1 MGSVVAACGL
11 HGIFP
16 DEGSNPCPL
25 NWQAD
30 SLLGHQVG
38 SLFSNDIVFLSCQGK
53 IGNDCA
59 ILLIPIDY
67 ICNSS
72 VDLGMEGFGIDMGY
86 SQICPEKFRG

>member
-1 MGSVVAACGL
+1 MSPELAGRFFTGPP
-11 HGIFP
+11 GRF
-16 DEGSNPCPL
+16 
-25 NWQAD
+25 
-30 SLLGHQVG
+30 SL
-38 SLFSNDIVFLSCQGK
+38 SNDIIFLSCQGK

-72 VDLGMEGFGIDMGY
+72 VDLGMGGFGIDMGY